1 MSEIT
6 RQENQGKR
14 VTTRQEMQQSGEL
27 QHQTIRR
34 ARRVM
39 TNLGGD
45 TAEKVFGSDNLF
57 SRNNSD
63 MSNKS
68 GQQTE
73 VEIKVD
79 IIVVEINNDKDNPV
93 G

>member
-1 MSEIT
+1 
-6 RQENQGKR
+6 
-14 VTTRQEMQQSGEL
+14 
-27 QHQTIRR
+27 
-34 ARRVM
+34 M

>member
-1 MSEIT
+1 MISVSSMSEAS
-6 RQENQGKR
+6 RQENQVRR
-14 VTTRQEMQQSGEL
+14 VSTRQQSGEV
-27 QHQTIRR
+27 QHTIRR

-39 TNLGGD
+39 TNLGGE
-45 TAEKVFGSDNLF
+45 TAEKMFVSENFF

-73 VEIKVD
+73 VEGKV
-79 IIVVEINNDKDNPV
+79 IRIEGNLLE
-93 G
+93 